1 MNHNGSRKR
10 KVLCIETGQVFV
22 SLSAACRALQVD
34 AATAHGGLKKR
45 HRVNGYRFVYIDEVE
60 MVNGEL
66 QYKKDHKVIDG
77 LLNNKRITPY
87 DKINKKS
94 AK

>member
-45 HRVNGYRFVYIDEVE
+45 HRVNGYRFVYVDEVE
-60 MVNGEL
+60 MVDGEL
-66 QYKKDHKVIDG
+66 RYKKDKTVIDG
-77 LLNNKRITPY
+77 LLNNQRITPR
-87 DKINKKS
+87 DKVKK
-94 AK
+94 K

>member
-22 SLSAACRALQVD
+22 SLSAACHALCVD

-45 HRVNGYRFVYIDEVE
+45 HRVNGYRFVYVDEVE
-60 MVNGEL
+60 MIDGEL
-66 QYKKDHKVIDG
+66 RYKKDKKVIDG
-77 LLNNKRITPY
+77 LLNNQRITPH
-87 DKINKKS
+87 DKVKK
-94 AK
+94 KK